1 MNYLLTV
8 ITSVIKKILDGGESV
23 GVAVVVKIPN
33 VQDFVNAIS
42 RMFGS
47 QKGYLVIDGVQVN
60 KLECPKNLELS
71 SQVEKAVDWRNLE
84 AAQGRI
90 VYNCARAS
98 GKRFGSLKEFAQLTA
113 SGIVRA
119 IASDQASKAQNQP
132 LTRFWEAITLLANEG
147 ISFSLKS
154 VLEFLDAIKDKKTG
168 FEKELWRL
176 KLIPDK
182 RILTPSIDVVDR
194 IRRNQNIIEQLNSL
208 DDAIRKRMASSLAN
222 FNRTEKKIYRQLLEY
237 HRVGDFN
244 ALRDL
249 DLEAVS
255 LLITKVKTHA
265 DKKESDSSPSSQ
277 DDTPDSSPTTEP
289 VKPQNPNKTLL
300 DDFVKGLSG
309 DEEAKGKIKEF
320 GASIID
326 YTRDHDPFDDN
337 SPDEKPTIEDPKTG
351 TVITFPLAKIDHNL
365 YKLVMHTTTN
375 DNWGGV
381 VLSRQPNLH
390 DTILD
395 ADSICSETDAFRPFR
410 PYIDEENPF
419 FAKNVGLATEF
430 RRFDDALKERAKN
443 ACLFDL
449 FQKVVESRQEVMPFL
464 DALLRYG
471 HLAVFGCNPAAI
483 AAIQKYV
490 GAWKALY
497 DEFERVEE
505 DMHEISDKEY
515 QHAARCLLSLDV
527 LFFRVQDEWKAI
539 MLPTN
544 PLFLWIYSEVYG
556 QLDKQEYNFAEE
568 EFRTPFLKALSDLP
582 NLINFQLVPRE
593 VYALSDSGANDDY
606 ILPCSGSQGI
616 LPTFENKTNR
626 YLGSDGMECIEDTIS
641 RYLAFAPYAANDLR
655 ICVVDVPDVMECVR
669 IVSCCISERKKT
681 TGNIVAATLEIYLT
695 ESHSGGREL
704 DNLDFVKQDADV
716 SDLIQAD
723 CLRIKVVHCKNASAV
738 TECLRNDPVH
748 LAFYFDQSTYQV
760 SYGANTRELYI
771 TPLVV
776 TYDFKYDAI
785 SHDGEIFPNTDT
797 SNGFLGSY
805 YGILDKT
812 GSTCSQSRVPRTS
825 YLKTDD
831 LNKILEVVDKQYA
844 QWMIAADRVVYNYV
858 PENGLP
864 IGVKNFGRRNVC
876 IWANKNS
883 RVIQQF
889 ILLLK
894 KYNLHP
900 TSEGLVDILN
910 RFGHISG
917 EGLVGI
923 PANSQ
928 GATDAANSR
937 RKGMLGTVFAAKW
950 YADQHPGSLIASLDS
965 DEGRTWLSKT
975 ENEMVANDRADLVGF
990 RIDGETGGVIIDVL
1004 EVKTRSVDG
1013 KDFTFS
1019 TINGKRVLNGHAPEQ
1034 VGYVLNRLHQVF
1046 HNDSF
1051 DTNMFVSARRETLKY
1066 QVVNECF
1073 RSKYLSSAQVQDWS
1087 KKLKQI
1093 FAGGCPVKICGTIL
1107 HVDLENNSTDVPDEI
1122 ATYEGDSEYDIAVV
1136 TLTAGRIQKEIFK
1149 DACET
1154 GDVPVLTTLPPLPS
1168 MEDDECDDDDYE
1180 VALANAHKANLD
1192 KPEQEELRPSTPNR
1206 SEDFS
1211 TVVESQTENIDDLV
1225 KSFRRACNSFQIRIA
1240 ECDPSLAKVGPSVI
1254 RFYLTLQTGQKI
1266 DNLRKSLPDIGRQIS
1281 HTQLRIQQVENTDKI
1296 AVDVVRDTREFV
1308 PFENVISLLPE
1319 SDEVEKMPILI
1330 GRTPEGDDI
1339 LRRLD
1344 EMPHLLVGGTTGSGK
1359 SVFLSTLLLSLLVR
1373 HPRKDQLK
1381 LLITSSKPEDFIAF
1395 ESLPHLMAKGILSS
1409 ATDAVQ
1415 YIQNEVFQESERRQ
1429 QLFIKERV
1437 SKISLYNQHM
1447 RDKGLAQLP
1456 PVVVLVDEFADL
1468 ADNIDGRDER
1478 DTFFRTLRQI
1488 AQAGRSRGIHL
1499 ILCTQRPSSKLL
1511 DTNIKAQL
1519 PGRVALMVADANS
1532 AKMILDTPDSGAER
1546 LQGKGDL
1553 LFKDAGGSLSRAQGY
1568 SLDLDNLTDYVDKIF
1583 K

>member
-8 ITSVIKKILDGGESV
+8 VTSTIKKILDGGESV
-23 GVAVVVKIPN
+23 GVAVIVKMPN

-47 QKGYLVIDGVQVN
+47 EKGYLVVDGAQID
-60 KLECPKNLELS
+60 KLKLPSNLEVS
-71 SQVEKAVDWRNLE
+71 AKVEKAVNWRNME
-84 AAQGRI
+84 NAQGRI
-90 VYNCARAS
+90 VYNSARAS
-98 GKRFGSLKEFAQLTA
+98 GKRFGSLKEFALLTS
-113 SGIVRA
+113 SGIVQA
-119 IASDQASKAQNQP
+119 ISSDQASKAQNQP
-132 LTRFWEAITLLANEG
+132 LANFWGAITTLAKDG
-147 ISFSLKS
+147 VTFSLKS
-154 VLEFLDAIKDKKTG
+154 VLEFIEAIKDKKIG

-182 RILTPSIDVVDR
+182 LILTPNIDVAER
-194 IRRNQNIIEQLNSL
+194 IRRNQSVIEQLNSL
-208 DDAIRKRMASSLAN
+208 DDSIRKRMAASLAN

-237 HRVGDFN
+237 HRVGDFD

-255 LLITKVKTHA
+255 HLITKVKTRA
-265 DKKESDSSPSSQ
+265 DKQDSLPSSQ
-277 DDTPDSSPTTEP
+277 SDTPVPSTTPEP
-289 VKPQNPNKTLL
+289 VKPQNPSKTLL

-309 DEEAKGKIKEF
+309 DSDAQGKIRDF
-320 GASIID
+320 GDSIID
-326 YTRDHDPFDDN
+326 YTHNHDPFDDN
-337 SPDEKPTIEDPKTG
+337 TSDEKPTIEDPKTG
-351 TVITFPLAKIDHNL
+351 TIIPFPLAKIDRNL

-381 VLSRQPNLH
+381 VLSNQPNLH
-390 DTILD
+390 DAIAD
-395 ADSICSETDAFRPFR
+395 ADSICSETDVFNPFR
-410 PYIDEENPF
+410 PHIDEENPF

-430 RRFDDALKERAKN
+430 KRFDEVLNERAKN
-443 ACLFDL
+443 SALTNLFH
-449 FQKVVESRQEVMPFL
+449 KVVESRNEVMPFL

-471 HLAVFGCNPAAI
+471 HLAVFGCNPEAI
-483 AAIQKYV
+483 SAVKKYV
-490 GAWKALY
+490 GAWKDLY
-497 DEFERVEE
+497 DEFARVEE

-568 EFRTPFLKALSDLP
+568 EFRIPFLKALSDLP

-593 VYALSDSGANDDY
+593 IYAISDSGANDDY

-669 IVSCCISERKKT
+669 IVSSCVSERKKST
-681 TGNIVAATLEIYLT
+681 ISSAAATLDIYLT
-695 ESHSGGREL
+695 ESHSGGREI
-704 DNLDFVKQDADV
+704 DNLDFVRQDADV
-716 SDLIQAD
+716 SDLIQTD
-723 CLRIKVVHCKNASAV
+723 SLRIKVVHCKNASV
-738 TECLRNDPVH
+738 VNEYLRNDPVH

-805 YGILDKT
+805 YGVLDKT
-812 GSTCSQSRVPRTS
+812 GSACSQSRVPRTS

-858 PENGLP
+858 PDNGLP

-900 TSEGLVDILN
+900 TSEGLVGILN

-923 PANSQ
+923 PARLQ
-928 GATDAANSR
+928 GAADVANAR

-950 YADQHPGSLIASLDS
+950 YADQHPGCLIASLDS

-975 ENEMVANDRADLVGF
+975 DNETLANDRADLVGF
-990 RIDGETGGVIIDVL
+990 RIDNQTGGVIIDVL
-1004 EVKTRSVDG
+1004 EVKTRSAEG

-1019 TINGKRVLNGHAPEQ
+1019 TTNGKRVLHGHAPEQ
-1034 VGYVLNRLHQVF
+1034 VGYVLNRLYQVF
-1046 HNDSF
+1046 NNDLL
-1051 DTNMFVSARRETLKY
+1051 DNNMFVSARRETLKY

-1087 KKLKQI
+1087 KKLKQV
-1093 FAGGCPVKICGTIL
+1093 FAGGCKVKICGTIL
-1107 HVDLENNSTDVPDEI
+1107 HVDLENNSTDVPDEVG
-1122 ATYEGDSEYDIAVV
+1122 TYEGEDVYEIAVV
-1136 TLTAGRIQKEIFK
+1136 SLTAGRIQKEIFK
-1149 DACET
+1149 DACES
-1154 GDVPVLTTLPPLPS
+1154 GDVPILTTLPPLQS
-1168 MEDDECDDDDYE
+1168 VDDDENDE
-1180 VALANAHKANLD
+1180 NVPSVATANVNHTDSDEFLEREEPSSEPKENKQISCTEKA
-1192 KPEQEELRPSTPNR
+1192 QS
-1206 SEDFS
+1206 
-1211 TVVESQTENIDDLV
+1211 ENIEDLV

-1240 ECDPSLAKVGPSVI
+1240 ECEPSSAKVGPSVI

-1296 AVDVVRDTREFV
+1296 AVDVVRDKREFV

-1319 SDEVEKMPILI
+1319 SVEFEKMPILI

-1339 LRRLD
+1339 LRSLD

-1373 HPRKDQLK
+1373 HPREEQLK

-1395 ESLPHLMAKGILSS
+1395 ESMPHLMPKGILSS

-1415 YIQNEVFQESERRQ
+1415 YIQNQVFQESEFRQ
-1429 QLFIKERV
+1429 QLFIQERV

-1447 RDKGLAQLP
+1447 RDKGQPQLP

-1468 ADNIDGRDER
+1468 ADNIAGRDER

-1553 LFKDAGGSLSRAQGY
+1553 LFKDAGGNLLRAQGY
-1568 SLDLDNLTDYVDKIF
+1568 SLDLDNLSDYIDRF
-1583 K
+1583 LHEE